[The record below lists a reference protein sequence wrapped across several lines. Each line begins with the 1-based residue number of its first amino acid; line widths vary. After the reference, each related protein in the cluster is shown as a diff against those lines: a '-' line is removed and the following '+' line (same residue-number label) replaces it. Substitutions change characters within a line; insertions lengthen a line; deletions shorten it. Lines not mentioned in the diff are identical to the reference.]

1 MGSRSR
7 NTSAKPSTPP
17 SCKSLRNPARTHK
30 VYEAETQRDR
40 ETEGKTDRDTDREAE
55 RQTHTLAF
63 ELTHASL
70 RGVDPVA
77 AARLCHKIWKGQV
90 ECGMAHVEVA
100 EQDDLLQHTT

>member
-40 ETEGKTDRDTDREAE
+40 EGDREGDTDREAE
-55 RQTHTLAF
+55 RETHTLAF

-77 AARLCHKIWKGQV
+77 AARLCHKIWMGQV